1 MRLKRLSLILKVQR
15 DQADPTLHNSSL
27 LSWARME
34 LLMLPTRKWLTRP
47 LRWVRNLTACLVKLL
62 PEQHT
67 PAMCRRARAIIQ
79 RRIHRILVL
88 RPRELPTTRLRR
100 AHMVPRPLNP
110 PEPGHEAGKSACSP
124 PSLTP
129 PLYPLLQSR
138 F

>member
-15 DQADPTLHNSSL
+15 DQADPHLHNSSL

-67 PAMCRRARAIIQ
+67 PAICRRARAIIQ
-79 RRIHRILVL
+79 RRIHRILVF
-88 RPRELPTTRLRR
+88 RPRELPTPRL
-100 AHMVPRPLNP
+100 PPLHILPPPTNP
-110 PEPGHEAGKSACSP
+110 PKPRHD
-124 PSLTP
+124 TR
-129 PLYPLLQSR
+129 Q
-138 F
+138 